1 MHVGQVA
8 AQWLA
13 STHSLCMGSESPSEF
28 LQGDPKDHPQVSN
41 PSAVGRCPRHTL
53 KVRVQSVCPHGGQ
66 KLARPCSGLRGCT
79 RSCRCGK
86 AREPEAPPPAPSPEP
101 VAPAPALPTAVTS
114 PCPQTL
120 HQQQRQTDTR
130 SGSARPLGGLC
141 PQELAEKMREG
152 GLARWVLC
160 GGRSPEPGGWG
171 TCCPLLPWTPSP
183 PGLRLT
189 PGDLSTL
196 TSVHFQV
203 TSRNITLQLFPV
215 T

>member
-1 MHVGQVA
+1 M
-8 AQWLA
+8 
-13 STHSLCMGSESPSEF
+13 
-28 LQGDPKDHPQVSN
+28 SN

-66 KLARPCSGLRGCT
+66 KPARPCSGLRGCT

-101 VAPAPALPTAVTS
+101 VAPAPALPAAVTS

-120 HQQQRQTDTR
+120 HQQQRPTATR